1 MIASSYGYSIT
12 FDEKQVRPMGRTA
25 AGVKGIRLA
34 SGDYVV
40 GIDKYREDAD
50 VLLVTEKGYGKR
62 TRLEEFKE
70 QNRGGKGLKT
80 IDVTGKNGSLVA
92 FKVVTEDEELVIL
105 TGEGHVIRLQVQDI
119 SVQKRYSR
127 GVLLIKLS
135 ADDKIVGLA
144 RFKAEK
150 EE

>member
-1 MIASSYGYSIT
+1 M
-12 FDEKQVRPMGRTA
+12 
-25 AGVKGIRLA
+25 
-34 SGDYVV
+34 V

-50 VLLVTEKGYGKR
+50 VLVTEKGYGKR

-105 TGEGHVIRLQVQDI
+105 TGEGHVLRLQVQDI